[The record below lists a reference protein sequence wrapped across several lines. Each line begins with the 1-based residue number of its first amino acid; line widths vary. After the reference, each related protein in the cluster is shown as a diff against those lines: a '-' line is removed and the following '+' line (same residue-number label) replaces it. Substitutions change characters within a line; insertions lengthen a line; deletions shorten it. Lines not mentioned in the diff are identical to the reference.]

1 MNQCTHKATPLA
13 DIAIA
18 ECKQY
23 VPLLGC
29 LGIVSVALYVVSG
42 LGFLS

>member
-1 MNQCTHKATPLA
+1 MNPCTHKASSLA

-23 VPLLGC
+23 LPLLGC
-29 LGIVSVALYVVSG
+29 LGIVSLSLFVVSG
-42 LGFLS
+42 LNI